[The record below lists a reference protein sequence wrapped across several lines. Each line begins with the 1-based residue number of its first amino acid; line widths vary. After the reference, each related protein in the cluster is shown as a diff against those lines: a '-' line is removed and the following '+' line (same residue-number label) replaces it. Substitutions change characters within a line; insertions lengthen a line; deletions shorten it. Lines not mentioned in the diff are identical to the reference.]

1 MFELN
6 SNTKI
11 VFDDNSHSMSF
22 VEDRVCPKCGLSLVE
37 VRKFGTV
44 GCANCYS
51 VFENELKSMILKEQG
66 TINHVGKIPVKRFS
80 KLKIKE
86 KIAQLERDKDVA
98 IKNENY
104 IVAES
109 IKNQIEKLKGEL

>member
-1 MFELN
+1 MFDIN
-6 SNTKI
+6 PNTKI
-11 VFDDNSHSMSF
+11 IFDENRVNI
-22 VEDRVCPKCGLSLVE
+22 VEDKLCPKCGLSILE
-37 VRKFGTV
+37 IKKFGVV
-44 GCANCYS
+44 GCSNCYS

-66 TINHVGKIPVKRFS
+66 NINHVGKISSKRFS
-80 KLKIKE
+80 KIKIKE
-86 KIAQLERDKDVA
+86 KIAKLERDKDEA